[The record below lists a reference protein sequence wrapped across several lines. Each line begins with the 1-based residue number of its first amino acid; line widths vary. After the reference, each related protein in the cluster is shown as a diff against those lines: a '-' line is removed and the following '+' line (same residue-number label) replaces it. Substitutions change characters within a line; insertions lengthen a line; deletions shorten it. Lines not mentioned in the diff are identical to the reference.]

1 LYFIIKMRGNF
12 IYRRLGEKLSKIRK
26 LKELSQDE
34 LSYFSDVDRTY
45 IAKIENGKANP
56 SFKVLM
62 KIAKGLGIRLAYLLE
77 GI

>member
-1 LYFIIKMRGNF
+1 MKGNF

-26 LKELSQDE
+26 QKDFSQDA
-34 LSYFSDVDRTY
+34 LSSFCDVDRTY

-62 KIAKGLGIRLAYLLE
+62 KIARSLKVKLSKLLE
-77 GI
+77 GV

>member
-1 LYFIIKMRGNF
+1 MYFIIEMRGNF
-12 IYRRLGEKLSKIRK
+12 IYKRLGEKLSKIRK
-26 LKELSQDE
+26 QKELSQDE

-45 IAKIENGKANP
+45 IAKIESGKANP

-62 KIAKGLGIRLAYLLE
+62 KIARGLKIRIAYLLE